1 MKNFTFQKR
10 SKKKCSCIRGQIIP
24 TRNNNRKNQYACHD
38 LSVWNKRQKSHS
50 ISQNVFPPSII
61 YPSEKKK
68 KIIGTSS
75 ILVWGKSRVLPTD
88 PLFTPKT
95 SLKKWIR
102 FATNF
107 IDLIQFYLIWQMFAN
122 FSQVESGKDNFS
134 VVFTYSIKRAYGI
147 RKFHVAVVQRRQRNA
162 QNSALHVQSCC
173 FVNKNP
179 LLFCRSPCRQ
189 RCRLFRCH
197 PEIVLPW

>member
-1 MKNFTFQKR
+1 MTKE
-10 SKKKCSCIRGQIIP
+10 
-24 TRNNNRKNQYACHD
+24 NQYACHI
-38 LSVWNKRQKSHS
+38 LSVWNKQQKSHL
-50 ISQNVFPPSII
+50 ISQNVFPQSII

-75 ILVWGKSRVLPTD
+75 ILVWGNKGRVLPTD

-95 SLKKWIR
+95 LLKKWVR
-102 FATNF
+102 LATNF

-147 RKFHVAVVQRRQRNA
+147 RKFHVAVVQRRQRNV
-162 QNSALHVQSCC
+162 QNSVLHE
-173 FVNKNP
+173 
-179 LLFCRSPCRQ
+179 LLFCQ
-189 RCRLFRCH
+189 
-197 PEIVLPW
+197 

>member
-1 MKNFTFQKR
+1 MTEE
-10 SKKKCSCIRGQIIP
+10 
-24 TRNNNRKNQYACHD
+24 NQYACHN
-38 LSVWNKRQKSHS
+38 LSVWNKQQKSHL
-50 ISQNVFPPSII
+50 ISQNVFPQSII

-75 ILVWGKSRVLPTD
+75 IFVWGKSRVLPTD

-95 SLKKWIR
+95 SLKKWVR

-107 IDLIQFYLIWQMFAN
+107 IDLVQFYLIWQMFAN

-147 RKFHVAVVQRRQRNA
+147 RKFHVEVVQPKQRNV

-173 FVNKNP
+173 FVNKNL

>member
-1 MKNFTFQKR
+1 MTEE
-10 SKKKCSCIRGQIIP
+10 
-24 TRNNNRKNQYACHD
+24 NQYACHN
-38 LSVWNKRQKSHS
+38 LSVWNKQQKSHL
-50 ISQNVFPPSII
+50 ISQNVFPQSII

-75 ILVWGKSRVLPTD
+75 IFVWGKSRVLPTD

-95 SLKKWIR
+95 SLKKWVR

-107 IDLIQFYLIWQMFAN
+107 IDLVQFYLIWQMFAN

-147 RKFHVAVVQRRQRNA
+147 RKFHVEVVQRRQRNV
-162 QNSALHVQSCC
+162 QNSALHE
-173 FVNKNP
+173 
-179 LLFCRSPCRQ
+179 LLFCQ
-189 RCRLFRCH
+189 
-197 PEIVLPW
+197 